1 MPRNLWCHAS
11 ERHNSTGNQLE
22 SLGEK
27 TSILSRMMFFLWMQ
41 EHSPGCGVNVESKAP
56 GFLRPKEWHGKKF
69 AGLFCC
75 WQEQWVITN
84 VNHPIKEHR
93 YNFNNSLNWLPCCI
107 CWFLRIYIEL
117 AAKVNHVAFLL
128 CLSFKSN
135 LNGKKKLIC
144 ASSITYNPG
153 LHGE

>member
-1 MPRNLWCHAS
+1 
-11 ERHNSTGNQLE
+11 
-22 SLGEK
+22 
-27 TSILSRMMFFLWMQ
+27 MQ
-41 EHSPGCGVNVESKAP
+41 ERSPGCGVNVESKAP

-75 WQEQWVITN
+75 WQEQWVIAN
-84 VNHPIKEHR
+84 VNHPIKERR

-153 LHGE
+153 LHGNKSKHLTTHSVDLMATEKPNWHPMVWPPSCKSYY